1 MQDLWTNR
9 SSLRDFVIN
18 GMRRNCADVSEIYIA
33 VAFFTEEKVVK
44 EFLANNCHVRMV
56 VRLGYPTKPEA
67 LQALI
72 KNPNIEIRY
81 YSDQSFHPK
90 LYIFGSN
97 IAFVGSA
104 NLTVPALHTNQEVVV
119 SIDSEDPR
127 FNELKSLFSDYW
139 DEAQVLTPEI
149 ISSYE
154 TIYEKYSQSRTEIS
168 LIDGEIQ
175 SKIGKTIFPNIERGV
190 SKKAKDK
197 IFLDDYR
204 KTYQECVTA
213 FEKIREVY
221 MSVGR
226 RKNDFDDIPIRIEI
240 DSFVSFVR
248 ERHAISESWK
258 EQPIGEWSENR
269 RTLVQ
274 EHIEEWL
281 NTDWPHYDET
291 ISYENYPRIRKVFGS
306 EDSINN
312 ASYDEIID
320 ALSVLHSFYERLRF
334 FPGGFDTLMNTFK
347 TSNDINDAKSSLI
360 YLLYGNG
367 EIVERMADLIYN
379 SSYKLVQFG
388 QSNVQEL
395 VGWINKEELP
405 VINGRTTKVFRYYGF
420 DVRQL

>member
-56 VRLGYPTKPEA
+56 VRLGYPTRPEA
-67 LQALI
+67 LRALI
-72 KNPNIEIRY
+72 NNPNIEIRY

-90 LYIFGSN
+90 LYIFGSKL
-97 IAFVGSA
+97 AFVGSA
-104 NLTVPALHTNQEVVV
+104 NLTVSALQTNQEVVV

-127 FNELKSLFSDYW
+127 FNELKSLFLDYW
-139 DEAQVLTPEI
+139 SEAQVLTSESI
-149 ISSYE
+149 ASYE
-154 TIYEKYSQSRTEIS
+154 TIYEKYSQSRKEIS
-168 LIDGEIQ
+168 LIDEEIQ
-175 SKIGKTIFPNIERGV
+175 LKIGKTVFPNIDRGAP
-190 SKKAKDK
+190 KKAKEK
-197 IFLDDYR
+197 IFLDEYR

-213 FEKIREVY
+213 FEKIKEVY
-221 MSVGR
+221 MSVGT

-240 DSFVSFVR
+240 DSFISFVR
-248 ERHAISESWK
+248 ERHAKSESWK
-258 EQPIGEWSENR
+258 EQPIGWSENR

-274 EHIEEWL
+274 EHIREWL

-291 ISYENYPRIRKVFGS
+291 ICYENYPRIRKSFGF
-306 EDSINN
+306 EENIIN

-320 ALSVLHSFYERLRF
+320 ALSVLHSFYDRLRF
-334 FPGGFDTLMNTFK
+334 FPGGFDTLMNKFK
-347 TSNDINDAKSSLI
+347 TSNDIKDTKSSLI
-360 YLLYGNG
+360 HLLYGKG
-367 EIVERMADLIYN
+367 DIVERMADLIYT
-379 SSYKLVQFG
+379 SSYKLVEFG

-395 VGWINKEELP
+395 VGWIYKEELP

>member
-9 SSLRDFVIN
+9 NLLGDFVIN

-33 VAFFTEEKVVK
+33 VAFFTEENVVK
-44 EFLANNCHVRMV
+44 EFLAKNCHVRMI
-56 VRLGYPTKPEA
+56 VRLGSPTKPEA

-72 KNPNIEIRY
+72 NNPNIEIRY

-90 LYIFGSN
+90 LYIFGSK

-139 DEAQVLTPEI
+139 SGAQVLTSESI
-149 ISSYE
+149 ASYE
-154 TIYEKYSQSRTEIS
+154 TIYEKYSQSRMEIS
-168 LIDGEIQ
+168 RIDEEIQ
-175 SKIGKTIFPNIERGV
+175 LKIGKTIFPNIERRV
-190 SKKAKDK
+190 PKKANEK
-197 IFLDDYR
+197 IFLDEYR

-213 FEKIREVY
+213 FEKIKKVY
-221 MSVGR
+221 MSVGK
-226 RKNDFDDIPIRIEI
+226 RKNDSDEIPIRIEI

-248 ERHAISESWK
+248 ERHAKHESWN
-258 EQPIGEWSENR
+258 EQPIGWSENR
-269 RTLVQ
+269 RTLAQ

-281 NTDWPHYDET
+281 KTDWPHYDEK
-291 ISYENYPRIRKVFGS
+291 ICYENYPRIRKAFGS
-306 EDSINN
+306 EDNINN

-320 ALSVLHSFYERLRF
+320 ALSVLHSFNDRLRY
-334 FPGGFDTLMNTFK
+334 FPGGLDTLMNKFK
-347 TSNDINDAKSSLI
+347 TSNDIKDTKSSLI
-360 YLLYGNG
+360 HLLYGKG
-367 EIVERMADLIYN
+367 DIVERMADLIYT
-379 SSYKLVQFG
+379 SSHKLVEFG

-420 DVRQL
+420 DVKQL

>member
-9 SSLRDFVIN
+9 NSLRDFVIN
-18 GMRRNCADVSEIYIA
+18 GMRRYCADASEIYIA

-44 EFLANNCHVRMV
+44 EFLAENCHVRMV

-67 LQALI
+67 LRALI
-72 KNPNIEIRY
+72 NNPNIEIRY
-81 YSDQSFHPK
+81 YSDQSFHP
-90 LYIFGSN
+90 
-97 IAFVGSA
+97 
-104 NLTVPALHTNQEVVV
+104 
-119 SIDSEDPR
+119 
-127 FNELKSLFSDYW
+127 
-139 DEAQVLTPEI
+139 
-149 ISSYE
+149 
-154 TIYEKYSQSRTEIS
+154 QSRMEIS
-168 LIDGEIQ
+168 RIDEEIQ

-190 SKKAKDK
+190 PKKAKEK
-197 IFLDDYR
+197 IFLDEYR

-213 FEKIREVY
+213 FEKIKKVY
-221 MSVGR
+221 MSVGM

-240 DSFVSFVR
+240 DSFISFVR

-258 EQPIGEWSENR
+258 EQPIGWSENKR
-269 RTLVQ
+269 ALVQ

-281 NTDWPHYDET
+281 KTEWAHYDET
-291 ISYENYPRIRKVFGS
+291 ICQKNYPLIRNVFGS
-306 EDSINN
+306 EDSIND
-312 ASYDEIID
+312 ASYDEIIN
-320 ALSVLHSFYERLRF
+320 ALSVLHSFHDRLRF

-347 TSNDINDAKSSLI
+347 TSNDINEAKSKLI

-367 EIVERMADLIYN
+367 DIVERMADLIYN

-420 DVRQL
+420 DVRQLYTG